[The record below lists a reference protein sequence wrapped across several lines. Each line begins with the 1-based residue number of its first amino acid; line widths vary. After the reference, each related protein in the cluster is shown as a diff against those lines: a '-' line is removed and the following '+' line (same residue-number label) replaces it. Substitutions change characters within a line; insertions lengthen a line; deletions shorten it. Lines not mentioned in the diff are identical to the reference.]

1 MKQNIRN
8 RINKRARTLFII
20 LIILASVVG
29 IRLFYMQVVKYDIYR
44 EKLINNIQQETTI
57 KADRGVIYDRNM
69 NVLATN
75 ITTYRIFISPA
86 DIETDEDAKLISEKL
101 SDILGVEYSTVYEK
115 TQKKNRKDETIKKK
129 ATEDE
134 AELVRAFKSENK
146 LSRQV
151 YLEATSTRYYPYGS
165 IASNIIGAMGT
176 DGGLFGIEL
185 EYNKELSGIDGKY
198 ITVKNAQSENLPFSY
213 DYYIEAI
220 DGNSIVTTIDIAL
233 QSMLEAQLKEAYLN
247 ANAGNGV
254 AGIVLDVNT
263 GEVLAMAQYPTV
275 DLNAPYELNS
285 VAEEK
290 YNSYI
295 ESEEFLSSLT
305 EKGLVVGTEEY
316 DKAYEAAVN
325 EYYWELVYN
334 SWNNKAVSDL
344 YEPGSTFKIITT
356 AMALESKVTSFDDV
370 YNCGGSLTVGG
381 SRIKCHIYPGAHGS
395 QNYASMLQ
403 KSCNP
408 ALMQVAA
415 KIGGTNF
422 YKYFSLFGY
431 TSKTDIDLPG
441 EATGL
446 YTSLSGFNAVELAC
460 YSFGQTFKTSM
471 IQQIS
476 AISAVA
482 NGGDLIAPRVVSA
495 LMDSDGNTVKSF
507 STEVKRQVTSALVGA
522 EIMDVLEKGVS
533 GNGGAKNAYIAGY
546 KIAAK
551 TGTSEKRDTI
561 NPITGQKDLRI
572 GSTVAVAPSDNPMIS
587 VLLIVDEPRA
597 GSVYGSAVAAPYI
610 ANFLEEALPYLGVER
625 EYSEEE
631 TARMTVTVKNYSGYD
646 VESAVSAIKK
656 AGLQYEIVGSGET
669 VSAQMPSGGTKIMK
683 SGGKIILYTGGSS
696 VNGNS
701 VTVPD
706 VVGMT
711 AQNAIKTLQAKGLNV
726 RIEGTSNYAEG
737 EGATVISQKIEV
749 GTSVKYGSVVS
760 ITCRYL
766 TDADDAEIEE

>member
-1 MKQNIRN
+1 
-8 RINKRARTLFII
+8 
-20 LIILASVVG
+20 
-29 IRLFYMQVVKYDIYR
+29 
-44 EKLINNIQQETTI
+44 
-57 KADRGVIYDRNM
+57 
-69 NVLATN
+69 
-75 ITTYRIFISPA
+75 
-86 DIETDEDAKLISEKL
+86 
-101 SDILGVEYSTVYEK
+101 
-115 TQKKNRKDETIKKK
+115 
-129 ATEDE
+129 
-134 AELVRAFKSENK
+134 
-146 LSRQV
+146 
-151 YLEATSTRYYPYGS
+151 
-165 IASNIIGAMGT
+165 
-176 DGGLFGIEL
+176 
-185 EYNKELSGIDGKY
+185 
-198 ITVKNAQSENLPFSY
+198 
-213 DYYIEAI
+213 
-220 DGNSIVTTIDIAL
+220 
-233 QSMLEAQLKEAYLN
+233 
-247 ANAGNGV
+247 
-254 AGIVLDVNT
+254 
-263 GEVLAMAQYPTV
+263 
-275 DLNAPYELNS
+275 
-285 VAEEK
+285 
-290 YNSYI
+290 
-295 ESEEFLSSLT
+295 
-305 EKGLVVGTEEY
+305 
-316 DKAYEAAVN
+316 
-325 EYYWELVYN
+325 
-334 SWNNKAVSDL
+334 
-344 YEPGSTFKIITT
+344 
-356 AMALESKVTSFDDV
+356 
-370 YNCGGSLTVGG
+370 
-381 SRIKCHIYPGAHGS
+381 
-395 QNYASMLQ
+395 
-403 KSCNP
+403 
-408 ALMQVAA
+408 
-415 KIGGTNF
+415 
-422 YKYFSLFGY
+422 
-431 TSKTDIDLPG
+431 
-441 EATGL
+441 
-446 YTSLSGFNAVELAC
+446 
-460 YSFGQTFKTSM
+460 
-471 IQQIS
+471 
-476 AISAVA
+476 
-482 NGGDLIAPRVVSA
+482 
-495 LMDSDGNTVKSF
+495 MDSDGNTVKSF